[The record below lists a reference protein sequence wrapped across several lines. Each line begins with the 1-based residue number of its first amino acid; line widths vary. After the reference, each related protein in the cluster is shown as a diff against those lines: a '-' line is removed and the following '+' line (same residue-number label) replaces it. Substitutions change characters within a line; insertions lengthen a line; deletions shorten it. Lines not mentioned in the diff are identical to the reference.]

1 MTTEFTRITVA
12 PPIVAP
18 RLSDTLRRQARS
30 ATRLGLPLISLAVF
44 AFLYLPIIVLVLFSF
59 NSGTRLGTWEGF
71 SVQWYQR
78 VFSSREWISALSI
91 TLWIATFSALIST
104 VLGTLAGLALERFRF
119 RGKNAYDGMLYL
131 PVIIPDIVMAL
142 SLLLFFSAVNV
153 SLSRWTVLIGHVA
166 FNTAFVAVIIR
177 ARLASLDPRLEEAAA
192 DLYASPWQAFRRVTL
207 PLLRPAILAGGLMAF
222 TMSFDEFVITS
233 FVSGQGDTTL
243 PVKIYSSIRF
253 GLKPEITA
261 VASLVLLLSVALV
274 VVSLLM
280 QRGGKAQSVQAFT
293 LE

>member
-1 MTTEFTRITVA
+1 MTTETTRITVA
-12 PPIVAP
+12 PPLIAP
-18 RLSDTLRRQARS
+18 RLAESVRKQVRS
-30 ATRLGLPLISLAVF
+30 TARLGLPLISIAVF
-44 AFLYLPIIVLVLFSF
+44 AFLYAPIIVLVIFSF
-59 NSGTRLGTWEGF
+59 NSGSRLGTWEGF
-71 SVQWYQR
+71 SLRWYER
-78 VFSSREWISALSI
+78 VFTSREWISSLQV

-142 SLLLFFSAVNV
+142 SLLLFFSSVNV

-166 FNTAFVAVIIR
+166 FNTAFVAVIVR

-192 DLYASPWQAFRRVTL
+192 DLYASPWQAFWRVTF
-207 PLLRPAILAGGLMAF
+207 PLLRPAILAGALMAF

-253 GLKPEITA
+253 GLRPEITA
-261 VASLVLLLSVALV
+261 VASLVLVISVALV

-280 QRGGKAQSVQAFT
+280 QRSGKAHSVRH
-293 LE
+293 

>member
-1 MTTEFTRITVA
+1 MTTETTRIAVA
-12 PPIVAP
+12 SPLIAP
-18 RLSDTLRRQARS
+18 RFADAVRRQAQS
-30 ATRLGLPLISLAVF
+30 IARLGLPLISLSVF
-44 AFLYLPIIVLVLFSF
+44 AFLYLPIIVLVIFSF
-59 NSGTRLGTWEGF
+59 NSGTRLGVWEGF
-71 SVQWYQR
+71 SLRWYER
-78 VFSSREWISALSI
+78 VFASREWLGSLQV
-91 TLWIATFSALIST
+91 TLWIAIFSTLIST

-119 RGKNAYDGMLYL
+119 RGRNAYDGMLYL

-142 SLLLFFSAVNV
+142 SLLLFFSSINV

-192 DLYASPWQAFRRVTL
+192 DLYANPWQAFRRVTL
-207 PLLRPAILAGGLMAF
+207 PLLRPAILAGALMAF

-261 VASLVLLLSVALV
+261 VASLVLLISVALV

-280 QRGGKAQSVQAFT
+280 QRGGRRASQSF
-293 LE
+293 E

>member
-1 MTTEFTRITVA
+1 MTTETTRITVA
-12 PPIVAP
+12 PPLIAP
-18 RLSDTLRRQARS
+18 RLAESVRKQVRS
-30 ATRLGLPLISLAVF
+30 TARLGLPLISIAVF
-44 AFLYLPIIVLVLFSF
+44 AFLYAPIIVLVIFSF
-59 NSGTRLGTWEGF
+59 NSGSRLGTWEGF
-71 SVQWYQR
+71 SLRWYER
-78 VFSSREWISALSI
+78 VFTSREWISSLQV

-142 SLLLFFSAVNV
+142 SLLLFFSSVNV

-166 FNTAFVAVIIR
+166 FNTAFVAVIVR

-192 DLYASPWQAFRRVTL
+192 DLYASPWQAFWRVTF
-207 PLLRPAILAGGLMAF
+207 PLLRPAILAGALMAF

-253 GLKPEITA
+253 GLRPEITA
-261 VASLVLLLSVALV
+261 VASLVLVISVALV

-280 QRGGKAQSVQAFT
+280 QRGGKAHSVRH
-293 LE
+293 

>member
-1 MTTEFTRITVA
+1 MTTETTRITVA
-12 PPIVAP
+12 SPLIAP
-18 RLSDTLRRQARS
+18 RFADAVRRQVQS
-30 ATRLGLPLISLAVF
+30 VTRLGLPLISLSVF
-44 AFLYLPIIVLVLFSF
+44 AFLYLPIVVLVIFSF

-71 SVQWYQR
+71 SLQWYER
-78 VFSSREWISALSI
+78 VFSSREWLGSLQV
-91 TLWIATFSALIST
+91 TLWIAIFSTLIST

-119 RGKNAYDGMLYL
+119 RGKSAYDGMLYL

-142 SLLLFFSAVNV
+142 SLLLFFSSINV

-192 DLYASPWQAFRRVTL
+192 DLYATPWQAFRRVTL
-207 PLLRPAILAGGLMAF
+207 PLLRPAILAGALMAF

-261 VASLVLLLSVALV
+261 VASLVLLVSVALV

-280 QRGGKAQSVQAFT
+280 QRGNKRTSVQSFK
-293 LE
+293 

>member
-1 MTTEFTRITVA
+1 MTTETTRIAVA
-12 PPIVAP
+12 SPLIAP
-18 RLSDTLRRQARS
+18 RFADAVRRQAQS
-30 ATRLGLPLISLAVF
+30 IARLGLPLISLSVF
-44 AFLYLPIIVLVLFSF
+44 AFLYLPIIVLVIFSF
-59 NSGTRLGTWEGF
+59 NSGTRLGVWEGF
-71 SVQWYQR
+71 SLRWYER
-78 VFSSREWISALSI
+78 VFTSREWIGSLQV
-91 TLWIATFSALIST
+91 TLWIAIFSTLIST

-119 RGKNAYDGMLYL
+119 RGRNAYDGMLYL

-142 SLLLFFSAVNV
+142 SLLLFFSSINV

-207 PLLRPAILAGGLMAF
+207 PLLRPAILAGALMAF

-261 VASLVLLLSVALV
+261 VASLVLLISVALV

-280 QRGGKAQSVQAFT
+280 QRGGRRASVQSFK
-293 LE
+293 

>member
-1 MTTEFTRITVA
+1 RWYER
-12 PPIVAP
+12 
-18 RLSDTLRRQARS
+18 
-30 ATRLGLPLISLAVF
+30 
-44 AFLYLPIIVLVLFSF
+44 VL
-59 NSGTRLGTWEGF
+59 T
-71 SVQWYQR
+71 
-78 VFSSREWISALSI
+78 SREWLGSLQV

-119 RGKNAYDGMLYL
+119 RGKGAYDGMLYL

-142 SLLLFFSAVNV
+142 SLLLFFSSVNV

-166 FNTAFVAVIIR
+166 FNTAFVAVIVR

-192 DLYASPWQAFRRVTL
+192 DLYASPWQAFWRVTF
-207 PLLRPAILAGGLMAF
+207 PLLRPAILAGALMAF

-261 VASLVLLLSVALV
+261 VASLVLLISVALV

-280 QRGGKAQSVQAFT
+280 QRGGKAHSVGH
-293 LE
+293 

>member
-1 MTTEFTRITVA
+1 MTTETTRITVA
-12 PPIVAP
+12 APLIAP
-18 RLSDTLRRQARS
+18 RLAESARKQAQS
-30 ATRLGLPLISLAVF
+30 VARLGLPLISLAVF
-44 AFLYLPIIVLVLFSF
+44 AFLYAPIFVLVIFSF
-59 NSGTRLGTWEGF
+59 NGGTRLGAWEGF
-71 SVQWYQR
+71 SLRWYER
-78 VFSSREWISALSI
+78 VLTSREWLSSLQV

-119 RGKNAYDGMLYL
+119 RGKGAYDGMLYL

-142 SLLLFFSAVNV
+142 SLLLFFSSVNV

-166 FNTAFVAVIIR
+166 FNTAFVAVIVR

-192 DLYASPWQAFRRVTL
+192 DLYASPWQAFWRVTF
-207 PLLRPAILAGGLMAF
+207 PLLRPAILAGALMAF

-243 PVKIYSSIRF
+243 PVKIYASIRF

-261 VASLVLLLSVALV
+261 VASLVLLISVALV

-280 QRGGKAQSVQAFT
+280 QRGGKAQSVDH
-293 LE
+293 

>member
-1 MTTEFTRITVA
+1 MTTETTRIAVA
-12 PPIVAP
+12 SPLIAP
-18 RLSDTLRRQARS
+18 RFADAVRRQAQS
-30 ATRLGLPLISLAVF
+30 IARLGLPLISLSVF
-44 AFLYLPIIVLVLFSF
+44 AFLYLPIIVLVIFSF
-59 NSGTRLGTWEGF
+59 NSGTRLGVWEGF
-71 SVQWYQR
+71 SLRWYER
-78 VFSSREWISALSI
+78 VFTSREWLGSLQV
-91 TLWIATFSALIST
+91 TLWIAIFSTLIST

-119 RGKNAYDGMLYL
+119 RGRNAYDGMLYL

-142 SLLLFFSAVNV
+142 SLLLFFSSINV

-192 DLYASPWQAFRRVTL
+192 DLYANPWQAFRRVTL
-207 PLLRPAILAGGLMAF
+207 PLLRPAILAGALMAF

-261 VASLVLLLSVALV
+261 VASLVLLISVALV

-280 QRGGKAQSVQAFT
+280 QRGGRRASVQSFK
-293 LE
+293 

>member
-1 MTTEFTRITVA
+1 MTTETTRIAVA
-12 PPIVAP
+12 SPLIAP
-18 RLSDTLRRQARS
+18 RFADAVRRQAQS
-30 ATRLGLPLISLAVF
+30 ITRLGLPLISLSVF
-44 AFLYLPIIVLVLFSF
+44 AFLYLPIIVLVIFSF
-59 NSGTRLGTWEGF
+59 NSGTRLGVWEGF
-71 SVQWYQR
+71 SLRWYER
-78 VFSSREWISALSI
+78 VFTSREWLGSLQV
-91 TLWIATFSALIST
+91 TLWIAIFSTLIST

-119 RGKNAYDGMLYL
+119 RGRNAYDGMLYL

-142 SLLLFFSAVNV
+142 SLLLFFSSINV

-192 DLYASPWQAFRRVTL
+192 DLYANPWQAFRRVTL
-207 PLLRPAILAGGLMAF
+207 PLLRPAILAGALMAF

-261 VASLVLLLSVALV
+261 VASLVLMVSVALV

-280 QRGGKAQSVQAFT
+280 QRGGRRVSQSF
-293 LE
+293 E

>member
-1 MTTEFTRITVA
+1 MTTETRRITVA
-12 PPIVAP
+12 SPLIVP
-18 RLSDTLRRQARS
+18 RLAEAVRKQTQS
-30 ATRLGLPLISLAVF
+30 AARLGLPLISIAVF
-44 AFLYLPIIVLVLFSF
+44 TFLYAPIIVLVIFSF

-71 SVQWYQR
+71 SLRWYER
-78 VFSSREWISALSI
+78 VFSSREWIGSLQV
-91 TLWIATFSALIST
+91 TLWIAVFSTLIST

-119 RGKNAYDGMLYL
+119 RGKSAYDGMLYL

-142 SLLLFFSAVNV
+142 SLLLFFSSVNV

-166 FNTAFVAVIIR
+166 FNTAFVTVIIR

-192 DLYASPWQAFRRVTL
+192 DLYASPWQAFWRVTF
-207 PLLRPAILAGGLMAF
+207 PLLRPAILAGALMAF

-253 GLKPEITA
+253 GLKPEVTA
-261 VASLVLLLSVALV
+261 VASLVLLVSVALV

-280 QRGGKAQSVQAFT
+280 QRGGKAQSVRH
-293 LE
+293 

>member
-1 MTTEFTRITVA
+1 MTTETTRIAVA
-12 PPIVAP
+12 SPLIAP
-18 RLSDTLRRQARS
+18 RFADAVRRQAQS
-30 ATRLGLPLISLAVF
+30 IARLGLPLISLSVF
-44 AFLYLPIIVLVLFSF
+44 AFLYLPIIVLVIFSF
-59 NSGTRLGTWEGF
+59 NSGTRLGVWEGF
-71 SVQWYQR
+71 SLRWYER
-78 VFSSREWISALSI
+78 VFASREWLGSLQV
-91 TLWIATFSALIST
+91 TLWIAIFSTLIST

-119 RGKNAYDGMLYL
+119 RGRNAYDGMLYL

-142 SLLLFFSAVNV
+142 SLLLFFSSINV

-192 DLYASPWQAFRRVTL
+192 DLYANPWQAFRRVTL
-207 PLLRPAILAGGLMAF
+207 PLLRPAILAGALMAF

-261 VASLVLLLSVALV
+261 VASLVLLISVALV

-280 QRGGKAQSVQAFT
+280 QRGGRRASVQSFK
-293 LE
+293 

>member
-1 MTTEFTRITVA
+1 MTTETTRIAVA
-12 PPIVAP
+12 PPLIAP
-18 RLSDTLRRQARS
+18 RFADAVRRQAQS
-30 ATRLGLPLISLAVF
+30 IARLGLPLISLSVF
-44 AFLYLPIIVLVLFSF
+44 AFLYLPIIVLVIFSF
-59 NSGTRLGTWEGF
+59 NSGTRLGVWEGF
-71 SVQWYQR
+71 SLRWYER
-78 VFSSREWISALSI
+78 VFASREWLGSLQV
-91 TLWIATFSALIST
+91 TLWIAIFSTLIST

-119 RGKNAYDGMLYL
+119 RGRNAYDGMLYL

-142 SLLLFFSAVNV
+142 SLLLFFSSINV

-192 DLYASPWQAFRRVTL
+192 DLYANPWQAFRRVTL
-207 PLLRPAILAGGLMAF
+207 PLLRPAILAGALMAF

-261 VASLVLLLSVALV
+261 VASLVLLISVALV

-280 QRGGKAQSVQAFT
+280 QRGGRRASVQSFK
-293 LE
+293 

>member
-1 MTTEFTRITVA
+1 MTTESTRIAVA
-12 PPIVAP
+12 PPLIAP
-18 RLSDTLRRQARS
+18 RLGAALRRQARS
-30 ATRLGLPLISLAVF
+30 ARRLGLPLISFAVF
-44 AFLYLPIIVLVLFSF
+44 AFLYLPIIVLVIFSF

-71 SVQWYQR
+71 SLQWYQR
-78 VFSSREWISALSI
+78 VFSSREWISSLNV

-119 RGKNAYDGMLYL
+119 RGKHAYDGMLYL
-131 PVIIPDIVMAL
+131 PIIIPDIVMAL

-177 ARLASLDPRLEEAAA
+177 ARLASLDARLEEAAA

-207 PLLRPAILAGGLMAF
+207 LLLRPAILAGGLMAF

-261 VASLVLLLSVALV
+261 VAALVLLLSVALV

-280 QRGGKAQSVQAFT
+280 QRGGKAHSVQSFN
-293 LE
+293 

>member
-1 MTTEFTRITVA
+1 MTTETTRIAVA
-12 PPIVAP
+12 SPLIAP
-18 RLSDTLRRQARS
+18 RFADAVRRQAQSIVRS
-30 ATRLGLPLISLAVF
+30 GLPLISLSVF
-44 AFLYLPIIVLVLFSF
+44 AFLYLPIIVLIIFSF
-59 NSGTRLGTWEGF
+59 NSGARLGAWEGF
-71 SVQWYQR
+71 SLRWYER
-78 VFSSREWISALSI
+78 VFTSREWIGSLQV
-91 TLWIATFSALIST
+91 TLWIAIFSTLIST

-119 RGKNAYDGMLYL
+119 RGRNAYDGMLYL

-142 SLLLFFSAVNV
+142 SLLLFFSSINV

-192 DLYASPWQAFRRVTL
+192 DLYANPWQAFRRVTL
-207 PLLRPAILAGGLMAF
+207 PLLRPAILAGALMAF
-222 TMSFDEFVITS
+222 AMSFDEFVITS

-261 VASLVLLLSVALV
+261 VASLVLLISVALV

-280 QRGGKAQSVQAFT
+280 QRGGRRVSQSF
-293 LE
+293 E

>member
-1 MTTEFTRITVA
+1 MTTETTRITVA
-12 PPIVAP
+12 APLIAP
-18 RLSDTLRRQARS
+18 RLAESARKQAQS
-30 ATRLGLPLISLAVF
+30 VARLGLPLISLAVF
-44 AFLYLPIIVLVLFSF
+44 AFLYAPIFVLVIFSF
-59 NSGTRLGTWEGF
+59 NSGTRLGAWEGF
-71 SVQWYQR
+71 SLRWYER
-78 VFSSREWISALSI
+78 VLTSREWLSSLQV

-119 RGKNAYDGMLYL
+119 RGKGAYDGMLYL

-142 SLLLFFSAVNV
+142 SLLLFFSSVNV

-166 FNTAFVAVIIR
+166 FNTAFVAVIVR

-192 DLYASPWQAFRRVTL
+192 DLYASPWQAFWRVTF
-207 PLLRPAILAGGLMAF
+207 PLLRPAILAGALMAF

-243 PVKIYSSIRF
+243 PVKIYASIRF

-261 VASLVLLLSVALV
+261 VASLVLLISVALV

-280 QRGGKAQSVQAFT
+280 QRGGKAQSVDH
-293 LE
+293 

>member
-1 MTTEFTRITVA
+1 MTTETTRIAVA
-12 PPIVAP
+12 SPLIAP
-18 RLSDTLRRQARS
+18 RFADAVRRQAQS
-30 ATRLGLPLISLAVF
+30 IARLGLPLISLSVF
-44 AFLYLPIIVLVLFSF
+44 AFLYLPIIVLVIFSF
-59 NSGTRLGTWEGF
+59 NSGTRLGVWEGF
-71 SVQWYQR
+71 SLRWYER
-78 VFSSREWISALSI
+78 VFASREWLGSLQV
-91 TLWIATFSALIST
+91 TLWIAIFSTLIST

-119 RGKNAYDGMLYL
+119 RGRNAYDGMLYL

-142 SLLLFFSAVNV
+142 SLLLFFSSINV

-192 DLYASPWQAFRRVTL
+192 DLYANPWQAFRRVTL
-207 PLLRPAILAGGLMAF
+207 PLLRPAILAGALMAF

-261 VASLVLLLSVALV
+261 VASLVLMVSVALV

-280 QRGGKAQSVQAFT
+280 QRGGRRVSQSF
-293 LE
+293 E

>member
-1 MTTEFTRITVA
+1 MTTETTRIAVA
-12 PPIVAP
+12 PPLIASRFADAV
-18 RLSDTLRRQARS
+18 RRQAQS
-30 ATRLGLPLISLAVF
+30 IARLGLPLISLSVF
-44 AFLYLPIIVLVLFSF
+44 AFLYLPIVVLVIFSF
-59 NSGTRLGTWEGF
+59 NSGTRLGAWEGF
-71 SVQWYQR
+71 SLRWYER
-78 VFSSREWISALSI
+78 VFTSREWIGSLQV
-91 TLWIATFSALIST
+91 TLWIAIFSTLISV

-119 RGKNAYDGMLYL
+119 RGRNAYDGMLYL

-142 SLLLFFSAVNV
+142 SLLLFFASVNV

-207 PLLRPAILAGGLMAF
+207 PLLRPAILAGALMAF

-261 VASLVLLLSVALV
+261 VASLVLLVSVALV

-280 QRGGKAQSVQAFT
+280 QRSGRSASQSFK
-293 LE
+293 

>member
-1 MTTEFTRITVA
+1 M
-12 PPIVAP
+12 AP
-18 RLSDTLRRQARS
+18 RLADALRGQVRAV
-30 ATRLGLPLISLAVF
+30 TRLGLPVISLSVF
-44 AFLYLPIIVLVLFSF
+44 IFLYAPILVLVIFSF
-59 NSGTRLGTWEGF
+59 NSGTRLGVWEGF
-71 SVQWYQR
+71 SLRWYER
-78 VFSSREWISALSI
+78 VFSSREWLGALQV
-91 TLWIATFSALIST
+91 TLWIAIGSTLIAT

-119 RGKNAYDGMLYL
+119 RGKRAYDSMLYL

-177 ARLASLDPRLEEAAA
+177 ARLASLDSRLEEAAA

-207 PLLRPAILAGGLMAF
+207 PLLRPAILAGALMAF

-243 PVKIYSSIRF
+243 PVKIYASIRF

-261 VASLVLLLSVALV
+261 VASLVLLISVLLV
-274 VVSLLM
+274 IASLLM
-280 QRGGKAQSVQAFT
+280 QRGTRKSVQMFN
-293 LE
+293 

>member
-1 MTTEFTRITVA
+1 MTTETTRITVA
-12 PPIVAP
+12 PPLIAP
-18 RLSDTLRRQARS
+18 RLAESVRKQARS
-30 ATRLGLPLISLAVF
+30 TARLGLPLISIAVF
-44 AFLYLPIIVLVLFSF
+44 AFLYAPIIVLVIFSF
-59 NSGTRLGTWEGF
+59 NSGSRLGMWEGF
-71 SVQWYQR
+71 SLRWYER
-78 VFSSREWISALSI
+78 VFTSREWISSLQV

-142 SLLLFFSAVNV
+142 SLLLFFSSVNV

-166 FNTAFVAVIIR
+166 FNTAFVAVIVR

-192 DLYASPWQAFRRVTL
+192 DLYASPWQSFWRVTF
-207 PLLRPAILAGGLMAF
+207 PLLRPAILAGALMAF

-253 GLKPEITA
+253 GLRPEITA
-261 VASLVLLLSVALV
+261 VASLVLVISVALV
-274 VVSLLM
+274 VISLLM
-280 QRGGKAQSVQAFT
+280 QRGGKAHSVRH
-293 LE
+293 

>member
-1 MTTEFTRITVA
+1 MTTETTRIAVA
-12 PPIVAP
+12 PPLIAP
-18 RLSDTLRRQARS
+18 RFADAVRRQAQS
-30 ATRLGLPLISLAVF
+30 IARLGLPLISLSVF
-44 AFLYLPIIVLVLFSF
+44 AFLYLPIIVLVIFSF
-59 NSGTRLGTWEGF
+59 NSGTRLGVWEGF
-71 SVQWYQR
+71 SLRWYER
-78 VFSSREWISALSI
+78 VFTSREWLGSLQV
-91 TLWIATFSALIST
+91 TLWIAIFSTLIST

-119 RGKNAYDGMLYL
+119 RGRNAYDGMLYL

-142 SLLLFFSAVNV
+142 SLLLFFSSINV

-192 DLYASPWQAFRRVTL
+192 DLYANPWQAFRRVTL
-207 PLLRPAILAGGLMAF
+207 PLLRPAILAGALMAF

-261 VASLVLLLSVALV
+261 VASLVLLISVALV

-280 QRGGKAQSVQAFT
+280 QRGGRRASVQSFK
-293 LE
+293 

>member
-1 MTTEFTRITVA
+1 MTTETTRIAVA
-12 PPIVAP
+12 SPLIAP
-18 RLSDTLRRQARS
+18 RFADAVRRQAQS
-30 ATRLGLPLISLAVF
+30 IARLGLPLISLSVF
-44 AFLYLPIIVLVLFSF
+44 AFLYLPIIVLVIFSF
-59 NSGTRLGTWEGF
+59 NSGTRLGVWEGF
-71 SVQWYQR
+71 SLRWYER
-78 VFSSREWISALSI
+78 VFTSREWLGSLQV
-91 TLWIATFSALIST
+91 TLWIAIFSTLIST

-119 RGKNAYDGMLYL
+119 RGRNAYDGMLYL

-142 SLLLFFSAVNV
+142 SLLLFFSSINV

-177 ARLASLDPRLEEAAA
+177 ARLASLDPRLEEAAT

-207 PLLRPAILAGGLMAF
+207 PLLRPAILAGALMAF

-261 VASLVLLLSVALV
+261 VASLVLLISVALV

-280 QRGGKAQSVQAFT
+280 QRGGRRASVQSFK
-293 LE
+293 

>member
-1 MTTEFTRITVA
+1 MTTETTRIAVA
-12 PPIVAP
+12 PPLIAP
-18 RLSDTLRRQARS
+18 RFADAVRRQAQSIVRS
-30 ATRLGLPLISLAVF
+30 GLPLISLSVF
-44 AFLYLPIIVLVLFSF
+44 AFLYLPIIVLVIFSF
-59 NSGTRLGTWEGF
+59 NSGARLGAWEGF
-71 SVQWYQR
+71 SLRWYER
-78 VFSSREWISALSI
+78 VFTSREWIGSLQV
-91 TLWIATFSALIST
+91 TLWIAIFSTLIST

-119 RGKNAYDGMLYL
+119 RGRNAYDGMLYL

-142 SLLLFFSAVNV
+142 SLLLFFSSINV

-192 DLYASPWQAFRRVTL
+192 DLYANPWQAFRRVTL
-207 PLLRPAILAGGLMAF
+207 PLLRPAILAGALMAF

-261 VASLVLLLSVALV
+261 VASLVLLISVALV

-280 QRGGKAQSVQAFT
+280 QRGGRRASVQSFK
-293 LE
+293 

>member
-1 MTTEFTRITVA
+1 
-12 PPIVAP
+12 
-18 RLSDTLRRQARS
+18 
-30 ATRLGLPLISLAVF
+30 
-44 AFLYLPIIVLVLFSF
+44 VLVIFSF
-59 NSGTRLGTWEGF
+59 NSGTRLGVWEGF
-71 SVQWYQR
+71 SLRWYER
-78 VFSSREWISALSI
+78 VFTSREWLGSLQV
-91 TLWIATFSALIST
+91 TLWIAIFSTLIST

-119 RGKNAYDGMLYL
+119 RGRNAYDGMLYL

-142 SLLLFFSAVNV
+142 SLLLFFSSINV

-192 DLYASPWQAFRRVTL
+192 DLYANPWQAFRRVTL
-207 PLLRPAILAGGLMAF
+207 PLLRPAILAGALMAF

-261 VASLVLLLSVALV
+261 VASLVLLISVALV

-280 QRGGKAQSVQAFT
+280 QRGGRRASVQSFK
-293 LE
+293 

>member
-1 MTTEFTRITVA
+1 MTTETTRIAVA
-12 PPIVAP
+12 SPLIAP
-18 RLSDTLRRQARS
+18 RFADAVRRQAQS
-30 ATRLGLPLISLAVF
+30 IARLGLPLISLSVF
-44 AFLYLPIIVLVLFSF
+44 AFLYLPIIVLVIFSF
-59 NSGTRLGTWEGF
+59 NSGTRLGVWEGF
-71 SVQWYQR
+71 SLRWYER
-78 VFSSREWISALSI
+78 VFASREWLGSLQV
-91 TLWIATFSALIST
+91 TLWIAIFSTLIST

-119 RGKNAYDGMLYL
+119 RGRNAYDGMLYL

-142 SLLLFFSAVNV
+142 SLLLFFSSINV

-192 DLYASPWQAFRRVTL
+192 DLYANPWQAFRRVTL
-207 PLLRPAILAGGLMAF
+207 PLLRPAILAGALMAF

-261 VASLVLLLSVALV
+261 VASLVLLISVALV

-280 QRGGKAQSVQAFT
+280 QRGGKRASVQSFK
-293 LE
+293 

>member
-1 MTTEFTRITVA
+1 MTTETTRITVA
-12 PPIVAP
+12 SPLIAP
-18 RLSDTLRRQARS
+18 RLAESMRRQAQS
-30 ATRLGLPLISLAVF
+30 VTRLGLPLISTAVF
-44 AFLYLPIIVLVLFSF
+44 AFLYAPIIVLVIFSF

-71 SVQWYQR
+71 SLRWYER
-78 VFSSREWISALSI
+78 VLSSREWLGSLQV
-91 TLWIATFSALIST
+91 TLWIAALSALIST

-119 RGKNAYDGMLYL
+119 RGRGVYDGMLYL

-142 SLLLFFSAVNV
+142 SLLLFFSSVNV

-166 FNTAFVAVIIR
+166 FNTAFVAVIVR

-192 DLYASPWQAFRRVTL
+192 DLYASPWQTFRRVTL
-207 PLLRPAILAGGLMAF
+207 PLLRPAILAGALMAF
-222 TMSFDEFVITS
+222 TMSFDEFVIAS

-253 GLKPEITA
+253 GLRPEVTA
-261 VASLVLLLSVALV
+261 VASLVLLISVMLV

-280 QRGGKAQSVQAFT
+280 QRSGKTSSVHH
-293 LE
+293 